1 MRSICA
7 AALFLCLLAV
17 DVKPQ
22 ASIEGNDM
30 YDASSYEDEF
40 PKLRFCYVSF
50 EEIYDESV
58 YDPTVKCVSRNNRDA
73 KEEEIFK
80 QCNSSKPIEDVAD
93 GIAHVHQIVSW
104 GGKKVEVIRDY
115 YYTCCWM
122 DFGCMFD
129 DDSKDPES
137 LIPVVRNSCVPILY
151 TAARATYESF
161 GAGRTICSED
171 DEKCSTKRERG
182 GADYESWKQQE
193 TCPGP
198 SIRDVVKSKLDKC
211 MIHVDTFSNAPLYIG
226 PEKHSGLPSPLNYS
240 EPEYTYVED
249 GCWYSL
255 SGNISELNCY
265 CGSKRDDCAVLKDAD
280 DIICIEK
287 QTDVINKI
295 FFGSQT
301 LAETKAAKVLCCC
314 GPKHGANQ
322 AFYHLCN
329 LKQIDLMGMEARL
342 KKMPRCGIFPHL
354 YQHFFLNNIY
364 EGQCIVHYDFEIDS
378 SLKLIHGLN
387 MEFSNNMSPTE
398 IYGSKENVQLV
409 DVLINRNA
417 TRCLGEHREREVMVA
432 SKRKAWTIVIIK
444 CTAGLGRTPCDT
456 AMMDTLDRRELSDE
470 YGTFCYVGKSTSYF
484 INSSSLFTRWCLER
498 ITGIGRGMVI
508 KRGFLTVGSF
518 ATMKDLPEHFQCI
531 KTNGDSYAITLGK
544 SKNHYKCYRRIDKQ
558 MGVPETICCCKNADR
573 TVPCNNAV
581 MSAHIEWNAVQYVS
595 AIRKRP
601 PLCKRQFLSKYE
613 NDEICNESLLDHSAV
628 CFYVA
633 DLRSQT
639 LDGGCVFPG
648 KPTTRHRLA
657 SVCKTKHSQ
666 NILKSNKTVAL
677 FSEEQYTR
685 LYCCYGHYNCFNVM
699 RQMQSYE
706 RHFLNSTSWD
716 ETVAE
721 AADQDSHGFEV
732 DRIVK
737 EDTTNTSIYQ
747 SFPQL

>member
-1 MRSICA
+1 
-7 AALFLCLLAV
+7 
-17 DVKPQ
+17 
-22 ASIEGNDM
+22 
-30 YDASSYEDEF
+30 
-40 PKLRFCYVSF
+40 
-50 EEIYDESV
+50 
-58 YDPTVKCVSRNNRDA
+58 
-73 KEEEIFK
+73 
-80 QCNSSKPIEDVAD
+80 
-93 GIAHVHQIVSW
+93 
-104 GGKKVEVIRDY
+104 
-115 YYTCCWM
+115 
-122 DFGCMFD
+122 
-129 DDSKDPES
+129 
-137 LIPVVRNSCVPILY
+137 
-151 TAARATYESF
+151 
-161 GAGRTICSED
+161 
-171 DEKCSTKRERG
+171 
-182 GADYESWKQQE
+182 
-193 TCPGP
+193 
-198 SIRDVVKSKLDKC
+198 
-211 MIHVDTFSNAPLYIG
+211 
-226 PEKHSGLPSPLNYS
+226 
-240 EPEYTYVED
+240 
-249 GCWYSL
+249 
-255 SGNISELNCY
+255 
-265 CGSKRDDCAVLKDAD
+265 
-280 DIICIEK
+280 
-287 QTDVINKI
+287 
-295 FFGSQT
+295 
-301 LAETKAAKVLCCC
+301 
-314 GPKHGANQ
+314 
-322 AFYHLCN
+322 
-329 LKQIDLMGMEARL
+329 MGMEARL